1 MKDLRE
7 LKAWLEERGEV
18 AHVTREVDPEYE
30 LVAVAKKINEKYGK
44 AVYFENVKAPSILCS
59 PMRWQTVMGLQPL

>member
-44 AVYFENVKAPSILCS
+44 AVYFENV
-59 PMRWQTVMGLQPL
+59 MGLQPL

>member
-30 LVAVAKKINEKYGK
+30 LVAVAKKINEKYKKNGNNTMMNRK
-44 AVYFENVKAPSILCS
+44 SDKPQINDQCQEN
-59 PMRWQTVMGLQPL
+59 

>member
-30 LVAVAKKINEKYGK
+30 LVAVAKKLNEICGK
-44 AVYFENVKAPSILCS
+44 AVYDKTVKSS
-59 PMRWQTVMGLQPL
+59 KNTVIT